1 MARPQPERA
10 IQMLCPLPAGLSTVL
25 LPRTHDVGGFEVRRA
40 LPARDRQM
48 VGPFI
53 FFDQM
58 GPGEFL
64 TGQGVDVRPHPH
76 IGLSTVTYL
85 FEGEILHRDS
95 LGTEQ
100 PIAPGDVNWMTAGRG
115 IAHSERTA
123 SARRAGPHRLAGI
136 QSWVVL
142 PKPLE
147 EAAPDFAHHPG
158 ASLPVIE
165 DRGTRLRLVAGTGWG
180 HAAPVSVASE
190 LFYADVALAPG
201 AAVPL
206 PDHEERGAW
215 VMEGEVS
222 VAGIAFEAGRMLVF
236 RAGDPVSIKAGGQ
249 GARLLLLG
257 GAAMDGPRF
266 LYWNFVSSSRERIE
280 EAKLGWIRD
289 RMGLVV
295 PGDEKEWIPLPERRS
310 VKAGSASVA
319 EGSPTS

>member
-1 MARPQPERA
+1 MPATDPTD
-10 IQMLCPLPAGLSTVL
+10 PLPPGLETVL
-25 LPRTHDVGGFEVRRA
+25 LPRSHDIGGFEVRRA
-40 LPARDRQM
+40 LPAKQRQM

-95 LGTEQ
+95 LGTEK

-123 SARRAGPHRLAGI
+123 APRRAGPHRLAGI
-136 QSWVVL
+136 QSWVAL
-142 PKPLE
+142 PKAQE
-147 EAAPDFAHHPG
+147 ETAPDFAHHPG
-158 ASLPVIE
+158 ATLPMIE
-165 DRGTRLRLVAGTGWG
+165 DRGVTLRLIAGSGWG
-180 HAAPVSVASE
+180 ATAPVAVASE
-190 LFYADVALAPG
+190 LFYADAMLAPG
-201 AAVPL
+201 AALPL
-206 PDHEERGAW
+206 PAHEERGIW
-215 VMEGEVS
+215 VMEGSVEVGG
-222 VAGIAFEAGRMLVF
+222 VPFAAGRMLVF
-236 RAGDPVSIKAGGQ
+236 RAGDAVHVTAGAE

-266 LYWNFVSSSRERIE
+266 LFWNFVSSSRERIE
-280 EAKLGWIRD
+280 QAKQAWARD

-295 PGDEKEWIPLPERRS
+295 PGDEKEWIPLPEKVVVR
-310 VKAGSASVA
+310 AGQAPDPA
-319 EGSPTS
+319 